1 MWGNTISRRLP
12 FRSTFEVVRLLNL
25 LLGGVGGGGR
35 VDGDVVIGA
44 GLSFSLS
51 KLLVSLGQEE
61 KTIGGRRSNIGGL
74 G

>member
-61 KTIGGRRSNIGGL
+61 KTIGGRGSNIGGL